1 MKKWKKILMIV
12 ERDITIEWKTHKEE
26 LKKKILFWVMKLF
39 AQENLIE
46 LTNGNENSPEKSI
59 KIMNIKIFDIM
70 SNLKGI
76 E

>member
-1 MKKWKKILMIV
+1 MIV

-59 KIMNIKIFDIM
+59 KIMNIKIFDTM
-70 SNLKGI
+70 LNLKEI